1 MLLQMKCRS
10 LFCMLLVIFGMM
22 GVSCKNPLSFKTEER
37 SLAPFQKSAVTLVGV
52 NDKKTNAVTFQQ
64 LSGSLKMKGDE
75 PSSVHVTLQAAS
87 MASSDSKL
95 NSKLKDKSFFE
106 VQKYPT
112 VTFQSDH
119 FEKIENSSGKIFN
132 VKGELNVKGKVTSI
146 SAPATMSVENNEVI
160 LAIQL
165 AVSKEDWT
173 KVFLESPDEFFSK
186 NVDVI
191 AKLTFPQNPK
201 TESKKKE

>member
-1 MLLQMKCRS
+1 MKFEKS
-10 LFCMLLVIFGMM
+10 LSLCLVVYSFLIFG
-22 GVSCKNPLSFKTEER
+22 CKNPLSQKSEER
-37 SLAPFQKSAVTLVGV
+37 TLAPFQKSAVTLVGSA
-52 NDKKTNAVTFQQ
+52 DKKINAVTFQQ
-64 LSGSLKMKGDE
+64 LSGNLKMKGDE
-75 PSSVHVTLQAAS
+75 PTSLNVTLQAAS

-95 NSKLKDKSFFE
+95 NVKLKEKSFFE

-119 FEKIENSSGKIFN
+119 FEKIENSSGKNFT
-132 VKGELNVKGKVTSI
+132 VKGELNVKGKVTPV

-165 AVSKEDWT
+165 AVSKEEWT
-173 KVFLESPDEFFSK
+173 KMFLEAPDGFFSQS
-186 NVDVI
+186 VDVI

>member
-1 MLLQMKCRS
+1 MLSTLVLDGCTN
-10 LFCMLLVIFGMM
+10 LL
-22 GVSCKNPLSFKTEER
+22 SSKTEER

-52 NDKKTNAVTFQQ
+52 SDKKTNAVTFQQ

-75 PSSVHVTLQAAS
+75 PSAVNVTLQAAS

-95 NSKLKDKSFFE
+95 NGKLKDKSFFE

-112 VTFQSDH
+112 VTFQSDD
-119 FEKIENSSGKIFN
+119 FEKVENSAGKQFT
-132 VKGELNVKGKVTSI
+132 VKGELNVKGKVTPI
-146 SAPATMSVENNEVI
+146 TAPATMSVENNEVI

-173 KVFLESPDEFFSK
+173 KVFLEAPEGFFSQS
-186 NVDVI
+186 VDVI